1 MYNSIPTPEIND
13 KYTITQNDISLSLKI
28 GQSTAMLNENEIQID
43 ENPAVVPFIDNDRTL
58 VPLRFI
64 SEALGYD
71 VGYNDEDKGIILTKD
86 DKTVNLKVNSEYY
99 TVNGEEFKLDT
110 EVQIYEDR
118 TFVPVRA
125 LSELIGMNVEW
136 DSGVISIHN

>member
-1 MYNSIPTPEIND
+1 
-13 KYTITQNDISLSLKI
+13 
-28 GQSTAMLNENEIQID
+28 MLNENEIQID